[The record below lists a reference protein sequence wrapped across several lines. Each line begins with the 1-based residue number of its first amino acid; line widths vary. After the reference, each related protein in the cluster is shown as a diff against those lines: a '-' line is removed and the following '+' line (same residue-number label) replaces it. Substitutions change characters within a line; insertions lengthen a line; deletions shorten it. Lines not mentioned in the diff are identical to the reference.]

1 MHQKYSDA
9 GCRWQAVSLL
19 WIRRRGANPRHSRTL
34 SRPWLS
40 RRCHDG
46 VRRHPGHAIAILGR
60 LYHAE
65 GRLPVV
71 EPDALLM
78 LLVIGGGFVLVFQ
91 LS

>member
-1 MHQKYSDA
+1 MTA
-9 GCRWQAVSLL
+9 FAVIL
-19 WIRRRGANPRHSRTL
+19 AP
-34 SRPWLS
+34 
-40 RRCHDG
+40 
-46 VRRHPGHAIAILGR
+46 AIAILGR